1 MLLTGRNLLTV
12 LFDIFIGRQLL
23 LALWSGLPLIFVHWK
38 NYFIVER
45 EKETLNEDFLSVIL
59 FLFTA
64 FQSANAGGIPG
75 ALAGILSTLNLEIQ
89 GKVIRVLDGDTIEI
103 KTLPAKIVV
112 YEVPIRVR
120 LINIDAPEKKQP
132 FGRWSTS
139 QLKTLVAGK
148 QVTVSYSHKDRYGR
162 IIGHVFTTNGTDAS
176 RFMVQS
182 GAAWVYE
189 RYNVDESLPA
199 LQREAQE
206 QKRGLWADANPVPPW
221 EWRYKHN

>member
-1 MLLTGRNLLTV
+1 MR
-12 LFDIFIGRQLL
+12 I
-23 LALWSGLPLIFVHWK
+23 
-38 NYFIVER
+38 
-45 EKETLNEDFLSVIL
+45 FLSVIL

-75 ALAGILSTLNLEIQ
+75 ALAGILSTLNQEIQ
-89 GKVIRVLDGDTIEI
+89 GKVIRVLDGDTIEVLQD
-103 KTLPAKIVV
+103 KKPVR
-112 YEVPIRVR
+112 IR
-120 LINIDAPEKKQP
+120 LANIDAPEKKQA
-132 FGRWSTS
+132 FGRWSAN
-139 QLKTLVAGK
+139 QLKALLAA
-148 QVTVSYSHKDRYGR
+148 QPVTVTYTQTDRYGR
-162 IIGHVFTTNGTDAS
+162 IIGRVFTTNGTDAS

-189 RYNVDESLPA
+189 RYNEDESLPA

>member
-1 MLLTGRNLLTV
+1 MKILLT
-12 LFDIFIGRQLL
+12 IFIYLL
-23 LALWSGLPLIFVHWK
+23 
-38 NYFIVER
+38 
-45 EKETLNEDFLSVIL
+45 
-59 FLFTA
+59 TA
-64 FQSANAGGIPG
+64 FQSANAGGIPYTFNQK
-75 ALAGILSTLNLEIQ
+75 ILQ

-182 GAAWVYE
+182 GAAWVYG

>member
-1 MLLTGRNLLTV
+1 MR
-12 LFDIFIGRQLL
+12 I
-23 LALWSGLPLIFVHWK
+23 
-38 NYFIVER
+38 
-45 EKETLNEDFLSVIL
+45 FLSVIL

-89 GKVIRVLDGDTIEI
+89 GKVIRVLDGDTIEVLQD
-103 KTLPAKIVV
+103 KKPVR
-112 YEVPIRVR
+112 IR
-120 LINIDAPEKKQP
+120 LANIDAPEKKQA
-132 FGRWSTS
+132 FGRWSAN
-139 QLKTLVAGK
+139 QLKALLAG
-148 QVTVSYSHKDRYGR
+148 QSVTVSYTQTDRYGR
-162 IIGHVFTTNGTDAS
+162 IIGRVFTTNGTDAS

>member
-1 MLLTGRNLLTV
+1 MR
-12 LFDIFIGRQLL
+12 I
-23 LALWSGLPLIFVHWK
+23 
-38 NYFIVER
+38 
-45 EKETLNEDFLSVIL
+45 FLSVIL

-75 ALAGILSTLNLEIQ
+75 ALAGILSTLNQEIQ
-89 GKVIRVLDGDTIEI
+89 GKVIRVLDGDTIEVLQD
-103 KTLPAKIVV
+103 KKPVR
-112 YEVPIRVR
+112 IR
-120 LINIDAPEKKQP
+120 LANIDAPEKKQA
-132 FGRWSTS
+132 FGRWSAN
-139 QLKTLVAGK
+139 QLKALLAG
-148 QVTVSYSHKDRYGR
+148 QSVTVSYTQTDRYGR
-162 IIGHVFTTNGTDAS
+162 IIGRVFTTNGTDAS

-189 RYNVDESLPA
+189 RYNEDESLPA

>member
-1 MLLTGRNLLTV
+1 MRIL
-12 LFDIFIGRQLL
+12 
-23 LALWSGLPLIFVHWK
+23 
-38 NYFIVER
+38 
-45 EKETLNEDFLSVIL
+45 LSVIL
-59 FLFTA
+59 FLFTV
-64 FQSANAGGIPG
+64 FQSANAGGIPY
-75 ALAGILSTLNLEIQ
+75 TLNQEILQ
-89 GKVIRVLDGDTIEI
+89 GKVIRVLDGDTIEV

-132 FGRWSTS
+132 FGRWSAN
-139 QLKTLVAGK
+139 QLKALIAGK
-148 QVTVSYSHKDRYGR
+148 QVTVSYTQRDRYGR
-162 IIGHVFTTNGTDAS
+162 IVGRVFTTNGTEAS

-189 RYNVDESLPA
+189 RYNTDKSLPA

-221 EWRYKHN
+221 EWRIRN

>member
-1 MLLTGRNLLTV
+1 MR
-12 LFDIFIGRQLL
+12 I
-23 LALWSGLPLIFVHWK
+23 
-38 NYFIVER
+38 
-45 EKETLNEDFLSVIL
+45 FLSVIL

-64 FQSANAGGIPG
+64 FQSANASGIPYTFNQK
-75 ALAGILSTLNLEIQ
+75 ILQ

-132 FGRWSTS
+132 FGRWSAN
-139 QLKTLVAGK
+139 QLKALLAA
-148 QVTVSYSHKDRYGR
+148 QPVTVTYTQTDRYGR

-189 RYNVDESLPA
+189 RYNADESLPA

>member
-1 MLLTGRNLLTV
+1 MRHFLKALSFVVFLLPATSC
-12 LFDIFIGRQLL
+12 
-23 LALWSGLPLIFVHWK
+23 A
-38 NYFIVER
+38 
-45 EKETLNEDFLSVIL
+45 
-59 FLFTA
+59 A
-64 FQSANAGGIPG
+64 
-75 ALAGILSTLNLEIQ
+75 EIQ
-89 GKVIRVLDGDTIEI
+89 GKVIRVLDGDTIEV

-132 FGRWSTS
+132 FGRWSTN
-139 QLKTLVAGK
+139 QLKTLLAG
-148 QVTVSYSHKDRYGR
+148 QSVTVSYTQTDRYGR
-162 IIGHVFTTNGTDAS
+162 IIGRVFTTNGTDAS

-189 RYNVDESLPA
+189 RYNEDESLPA

>member
-1 MLLTGRNLLTV
+1 MKILLT
-12 LFDIFIGRQLL
+12 IFIYLL
-23 LALWSGLPLIFVHWK
+23 
-38 NYFIVER
+38 
-45 EKETLNEDFLSVIL
+45 
-59 FLFTA
+59 TA
-64 FQSANAGGIPG
+64 FQSANAGGIPYTFNQK
-75 ALAGILSTLNLEIQ
+75 ILQ

-199 LQREAQE
+199 LQRVAQE

>member
-1 MLLTGRNLLTV
+1 MR
-12 LFDIFIGRQLL
+12 I
-23 LALWSGLPLIFVHWK
+23 
-38 NYFIVER
+38 
-45 EKETLNEDFLSVIL
+45 FLSVIL

-182 GAAWVYE
+182 GAAWVYSKRTRKQTSGHKVTMSHE
-189 RYNVDESLPA
+189 N
-199 LQREAQE
+199 LQR
-206 QKRGLWADANPVPPW
+206 KDDVKTSTDLLCKANIMM
-221 EWRYKHN
+221 R

>member
-1 MLLTGRNLLTV
+1 MRIL
-12 LFDIFIGRQLL
+12 
-23 LALWSGLPLIFVHWK
+23 
-38 NYFIVER
+38 
-45 EKETLNEDFLSVIL
+45 LSVIL
-59 FLFTA
+59 FLFTV
-64 FQSANAGGIPG
+64 FQSANAGGIPY
-75 ALAGILSTLNLEIQ
+75 TLNPEILQ
-89 GKVIRVLDGDTIEI
+89 GKVIRVLDGDTIEV

-132 FGRWSTS
+132 FGRWSAN
-139 QLKTLVAGK
+139 QLKALIAGK
-148 QVTVSYSHKDRYGR
+148 QVTVSYTQRDRYGR
-162 IIGHVFTTNGTDAS
+162 IVGRVLTTNGTDAS

-189 RYNVDESLPA
+189 RYNTDKSLPA

-221 EWRYKHN
+221 EWRHKQH

>member
-1 MLLTGRNLLTV
+1 MKILLI
-12 LFDIFIGRQLL
+12 IFIYLL
-23 LALWSGLPLIFVHWK
+23 
-38 NYFIVER
+38 
-45 EKETLNEDFLSVIL
+45 
-59 FLFTA
+59 TA
-64 FQSANAGGIPG
+64 FQSANAGGIPYTFNQK
-75 ALAGILSTLNLEIQ
+75 ILQ

-132 FGRWSTS
+132 FGRWSRN
-139 QLKTLVAGK
+139 QLKALLAG
-148 QVTVSYSHKDRYGR
+148 QSVTVSYTQTDRYGR
-162 IIGHVFTTNGTDAS
+162 IVGRVFTTNGTEAS

-189 RYNVDESLPA
+189 RYNTDKSLPA

-206 QKRGLWADANPVPPW
+206 QKRGLWADTNPVPPW
-221 EWRYKHN
+221 EWRHEY